1 MDFTTRDATE
11 KDLPR
16 IVEIYNATIPS
27 RMVTADTEPVSVE
40 SRLSWFREYN
50 PNNRPLWVLE
60 TENGEIGAWIGLKSF
75 YGRPAYQ
82 KTAEMSVYVDEKLR
96 GNGIGT
102 GLAQKMIDCCGD
114 YGVTTIIGFVFGHNV
129 PSLALTKKLGFKH
142 WGHLPQVAELDGQ
155 KRDLIILGLS
165 LEEN

>member
-1 MDFTTRDATE
+1 MDFTTRDATLN
-11 KDLPR
+11 DLPR

-40 SRLSWFREYN
+40 SRRQWFHEYN
-50 PNNRPLWVLE
+50 TENRPLWVLE
-60 TENGEIGAWIGLKSF
+60 TEDGEVGAWIGLKSF

-102 GLAQKMIDCCGD
+102 RLAQAMIDRCGD
-114 YGVTTIIGFVFGHNV
+114 YGVTTIVGFVFAHNA
-129 PSLALTKKLGFKH
+129 PSLALTKKLGFEH
-142 WGHLPQVAELDGQ
+142 WGLMPEVAELDGI
-155 KRDLIILGLS
+155 KRDLVILGLR
-165 LEEN
+165 LGQN